1 MRLNTVSYD
10 AVCGAN
16 QFTAT
21 FNASKYKLLMNH
33 IPPVYDTTRKLNKA
47 IAGYHLLMILSQLD
61 GDFDVAEGEV
71 VVNYLKETFPFHVD
85 LDNEIDF
92 LCTLPQDKYMAHFGK
107 AMNDFYEDSTP
118 EERTNFLD
126 FAVQIVTADHEL
138 TKDENVYL
146 SALFNAWDPEHE
158 EE

>member
-1 MRLNTVSYD
+1 
-10 AVCGAN
+10 
-16 QFTAT
+16 
-21 FNASKYKLLMNH
+21 MNH
-33 IPPVYDTTRKLNKA
+33 IPPAYDTNRKLNKA

-71 VVNYLKETFPFHVD
+71 VVDYLKETFPFHVD
-85 LDNEIDF
+85 LDSEIEF
-92 LCTLPQDKYMAHFGK
+92 LCTLPQEKYLDHFTK

-126 FAVQIVTADHEL
+126 FAVQMVTADNEL
-138 TKDENVYL
+138 TTDENVYL
-146 SALFNAWDPEHE
+146 NTLFNAWDPEHE